1 VEILSLRYSLNPD
14 IMTYRFLFLSF
25 LMSLCFDVAC
35 QQVTLTTSENTML
48 TYPFSDASP
57 VMPLGRFYPYHRFDG
72 FALKGSPA
80 PWKTITM
87 QNDVIRLSI
96 LPEVGG
102 KIWGAYHLKT
112 GFPFIYYN
120 DVVKFRDI
128 AARGPWTSGGVE
140 LNFGDYGHAPT
151 CATPVDVAT
160 RSNKD
165 GSKSTF
171 LSAFDWSSRTY
182 WVVEVALKENA
193 SFFSTRCRWH
203 NLTPFPAS
211 NYQWMNAGFKASDDL
226 EFLYPGTAYIDH
238 DGKPYAWPVNEKGRN
253 INFYKENNFGTYK
266 SYHVLGETTDY
277 FGGYWKNDDV
287 GFIHFSPYYQKLGKK
302 LWIWGLSRQGMI
314 WEDLLTDKNGQYV
327 ELQSGR
333 FYNQAGPSSIESPFK
348 YNSLMPQ
355 QSDTWEE
362 KWMTFAGTG
371 GHTKAFEEGVLHMSA
386 DSAYI
391 FFHEPYSGMV
401 KLSSPGGSKYEY
413 TANANAGETLSFA
426 WSGGQLTSLFLDD
439 REVYS
444 SAKSHAVNRPL
455 SVSTPINWKSEYGLY
470 LKAKSLLAQ
479 RDISGALLVADTL
492 IQMNPG
498 HADALVLKATILLM
512 QQKSDAKEYL
522 KRALEMNTYHGWAN
536 FYWGYLHLLEG
547 DYINAEDG
555 FSVATTQQETKQSA
569 LYYLALTSYR
579 ARKNNAAAAI
589 LKECLE
595 HFPQTLEGNY
605 LDIILSRQTKRHQE
619 LLNGLLDKNPLN
631 PFALAESF
639 ISEKKDLMKER
650 WVNEMP
656 HQNYIEMALWYASC
670 GHENDALILL
680 QSAPENIMVQLWKSY
695 FTNKTGGNAKEEL
708 EKAAGM
714 PFELAFPFRAEEFAL
729 LSWAT
734 ENSSNWIWHYLNGKL
749 QWSKGLVGEAKE
761 SFAKAGKPGSASF
774 YLNKALL
781 WKNSPDTVAVALRT
795 AYSLDSRD
803 WRVAKAWSEFL
814 LESGSHKEAFETIS
828 KFQKLEPANY
838 ITGQVLAKA
847 YFANKKYKEA
857 VEFLTSL
864 QSLPH
869 EGASGLHQLFREAC
883 LFYALDVMKR
893 KPDNVQALKYVEM
906 ADSYPENLGTGQPY
920 DHDFS
925 LTTYIRELLNAQ
937 NDKIVWH
944 AQSEIKDFNQYLK
957 INSKEQK
964 EAYIAQE
971 FYQQVARK

>member
-1 VEILSLRYSLNPD
+1 MN
-14 IMTYRFLFLSF
+14 YRFLLIVILLSVYVDA
-25 LMSLCFDVAC
+25 SS
-35 QQVTLTTSENTML
+35 QKVTLTTTENSLL
-48 TYPFSDASP
+48 TYPFSDPSP

-72 FALKGSPA
+72 FAMKGIPV

-87 QNDVIRLSI
+87 QNDIIKLSI

-102 KIWGAYHLKT
+102 KIWGAYHLKS
-112 GFPFIYYN
+112 GFPFIYHN

-151 CATPVDVAT
+151 CATPVDVTT

-165 GSKSTF
+165 GSQSTF

-182 WVVEVALKENA
+182 WVVEVILKENA
-193 SFFSTRCRWH
+193 SFFSTKCRWH
-203 NLTPFPAS
+203 NLSPFPAS

-238 DGKPYAWPVNEKGRN
+238 DGKPFSWPVNEQGRK
-253 INFYKENNFGTYK
+253 INFYRENNFGTYK

-287 GFIHFSPYYQKLGKK
+287 GFVHFSPYYQKLGKK

-371 GHTKAFEEGVLHMSA
+371 GHTRAFEEGVLHVSA
-386 DSAYI
+386 DSLHM
-391 FFHEPYSGMV
+391 FFHEPFSGRIS
-401 KLSSPGGSKYEY
+401 LSGSAGSKFEQK
-413 TANANAGETLSFA
+413 ANAKAGETLSFA

-444 SAKSHAVNRPL
+444 SAKSHAVTRPL
-455 SVSTPINWKSEYGLY
+455 SVSAPINWKSEYGLY

-479 RDISGALLVADTL
+479 RDISGASMVADTL

-522 KRALEMNTYHGWAN
+522 KRALEINTYHGWAN
-536 FYWGYLHLLEG
+536 FYWGYIHLLAG
-547 DYINAEDG
+547 DYVNAEDG

-579 ARKNNAAAAI
+579 AGNFKAAAGI
-589 LKECLE
+589 VRECLE

-605 LDIILSRQTKRHQE
+605 LDIILSRKTSRHQE
-619 LLNGLLDKNPLN
+619 LLNMLLEKNPLD
-631 PFALAESF
+631 PFALSESF

-670 GHENDALILL
+670 ELHQDALTLL
-680 QSAPENIMVQLWKSY
+680 HAAPEHIMVQLWKAY
-695 FTNKTGGNAKEEL
+695 FTDKTGGNSKELL

-714 PFELAFPFRAEEFAL
+714 PFELAFPFRVEEFTL
-729 LSWAT
+729 LSWAKSK
-734 ENSSNWIWHYLNGKL
+734 SSNWQWHYMNGKL
-749 QWSKGLVGEAKE
+749 QWSKGLLDEARE
-761 SFAKAGKPGSASF
+761 SFALAGRPASVSF

-781 WKNSPDTVAVALRT
+781 WKNRPDTVAVALKS
-795 AYSLDSRD
+795 AYSMNPKD

-814 LESGSHKEAFETIS
+814 LDQGSHKEALETIS
-828 KFQKLEPANY
+828 KFQKLETTNY

-847 YFANKKYKEA
+847 YFTNKKYKEA

-869 EGASGLHQLFREAC
+869 EGASGLHQLFRESC
-883 LFYALDVMKR
+883 LFYALDLAKQKSGNAQV
-893 KPDNVQALKYVEM
+893 LKYLEM

-925 LTTYIRELLNAQ
+925 LTRYIQELLNAR
-937 NDKIVWH
+937 NNKIVWH
-944 AQSEIKDFNQYLK
+944 TQSRIKDFDQYLK
-957 INSKEQK
+957 STSQEQK
-964 EAYIAQE
+964 EAFIAQE
-971 FYQQVARK
+971 FYQQLADK